1 MNRLLVRLQP
11 HFHRRCLLLQR
22 SMATEAERAGA
33 AVEPKGYEPTLFDKI
48 ISREIPSTVVFEN
61 DKVLAFRDIS
71 PQAPVH
77 VILVPKVRDGLT
89 RIANAEERHKEILG
103 ELLYTASVV
112 AKNEQLDEGYRI
124 VINDGPRGLQS
135 VYHLHLH
142 ILGGRT
148 LSWPPG

>member
-1 MNRLLVRLQP
+1 MNRLRVQLCHPRFGRPVP
-11 HFHRRCLLLQR
+11 QR
-22 SMATEAERAGA
+22 TMATEAERANA
-33 AVEPKGYEPTLFDKI
+33 AVEPKGYEPTIFDKI
-48 ISREIPSTVVFEN
+48 IRREIPASVVFEN
-61 DKVLAFRDIS
+61 DKVLAFRDIA

-77 VILVPKVRDGLT
+77 VIVIPKVRDGLT

-103 ELLYTASVV
+103 ELLYSASVV